1 MRVQEAEVPNERER
15 QNEMIPKLLSLIE
28 AGLTLCHFAQRSKF
42 RARECRLVRR
52 TDSTPQQ
59 VRHEAQRRSWT
70 FCEVARE
77 RGFTLIE
84 IMVVIVIL
92 GILAMYVAPKL
103 MGRPEE
109 AKQVRAKMDIA
120 ALETSL
126 KLYKLDSGI
135 YPGTEQGLQALVQRP
150 ESGVI
155 PKKWRQGGYLEK
167 GKVPKD
173 PWGNDY
179 VYLSP
184 GLKGDFDIIS
194 YGADGVPGGENENKD
209 INNWDVD

>member
-1 MRVQEAEVPNERER
+1 MILKHKNNSGVASSKREARSAKQDKKPFWGF
-15 QNEMIPKLLSLIE
+15 SLP
-28 AGLTLCHFAQRSKF
+28 ASSFQLPAW
-42 RARECRLVRR
+42 
-52 TDSTPQQ
+52 P
-59 VRHEAQRRSWT
+59 QRRGWPVNEISGKK
-70 FCEVARE
+70 
-77 RGFTLIE
+77 GFTLIE

-120 ALETSL
+120 ALETAL

-150 ESGVI
+150 ETGVI

-179 VYLSP
+179 IYLSP
-184 GLKGDFDIIS
+184 GLKGDMDIIS

>member
-1 MRVQEAEVPNERER
+1 
-15 QNEMIPKLLSLIE
+15 MIPKHSSLIGT
-28 AGLTLCHFAQRSKF
+28 GLTPCHFAQRSKF
-42 RARECRLVRR
+42 KARECRLARR

-59 VRHEAQRRSWT
+59 ARHEAQRRSWT
-70 FCEVARE
+70 FCEVARA

-103 MGRPEE
+103 MGRPDE

-120 ALETSL
+120 AMETAL

-135 YPGTEQGLQALVQRP
+135 YPGTEQGLLALVQRP

-179 VYLSP
+179 IYLSP
-184 GLKGDFDIIS
+184 GLKGEFDVIS

>member
-1 MRVQEAEVPNERER
+1 
-15 QNEMIPKLLSLIE
+15 MISE
-28 AGLTLCHFAQRSKF
+28 YDAHVAGGLVSTRFAQRPKF
-42 RARECRLVRR
+42 KARECCHARLSG
-52 TDSTPQQ
+52 STPQQ
-59 VRHEAQRRSWT
+59 AQHEAQRRSWALRAAGG
-70 FCEVARE
+70 EK
-77 RGFTLIE
+77 GFTLIE
-84 IMVVIVIL
+84 IMVVIIIL

-109 AKQVRAKMDIA
+109 AKQVRSRMDIA
-120 ALETSL
+120 ALETAL
-126 KLYKLDSGI
+126 KLYKLDNGI
-135 YPGTEQGLQALVQRP
+135 YPSTEQGLLALVQRP
-150 ESGVI
+150 EAGVI

-167 GKVPKD
+167 NKVPKD

-209 INNWDVD
+209 INNWDTE

>member
-1 MRVQEAEVPNERER
+1 MILKHNNNAGADCSKLEARSSKQMNKNFRTLRLPAS
-15 QNEMIPKLLSLIE
+15 SLQPP
-28 AGLTLCHFAQRSKF
+28 AW
-42 RARECRLVRR
+42 
-52 TDSTPQQ
+52 TPP
-59 VRHEAQRRSWT
+59 QRRSD
-70 FCEVARE
+70 CNIAAQ

-120 ALETSL
+120 ALETAL

-150 ESGVI
+150 ESGII

-173 PWGNDY
+173 PWSNDY